1 MILSMFAPAEH
12 QGGLLPHGLSPTV
25 YCTMQAICPVHS
37 VEEKY
42 ARATLTA
49 SDALCSC
56 ERHGSRWQFMC

>member
-37 VEEKY
+37 VEEKV
-42 ARATLTA
+42 RACNVNCFRCAVLV
-49 SDALCSC
+49 
-56 ERHGSRWQFMC
+56 